1 MNRKRLLSMHQTAD
15 CYEQNLFSRGWGPGG
30 GDVLVLH
37 MRCVCVWRMVRGA
50 SREKGAVGTLCGG
63 GGGNLG
69 AEYHTQARE
78 GSSSNVRIYIKGL
91 EVHLPARF

>member
-1 MNRKRLLSMHQTAD
+1 
-15 CYEQNLFSRGWGPGG
+15 
-30 GDVLVLH
+30 

-50 SREKGAVGTLCGG
+50 SREKVAVGTLCGG
-63 GGGNLG
+63 VCVWGGGAIGNLG

-91 EVHLPARF
+91 EVHPPARF